1 MRFPQAISNRKK
13 GSTAA
18 SAARSSGTTIKTL
31 SGSRRAMRARAT
43 RGCTLTTP
51 LERTRALASPDSEPC
66 ASAKKVR
73 LACLRASPMY
83 RMLRAATSTTEVMV
97 GRPCEGRPMWA
108 PAAAP
113 HRFLQPKRRARR
125 GATLRSQPAD
135 PLPRERM
142 RTATRVFFCR
152 PAKPVRNLLPSQSTA
167 ARPEETGI
175 HGLAC
180 YRMCRS
186 IRSSLQREAPPAGEN
201 ARCATEQE

>member
-43 RGCTLTTP
+43 RGCTLTKP

-73 LACLRASPMY
+73 LACLRASFAHVSH
-83 RMLRAATSTTEVMV
+83 AAGCYEHNRGHGGV
-97 GRPCEGRPMWA
+97 GRGVGPCEGRPIWGRPMWA

-125 GATLRSQPAD
+125 GGTNSWEPTRRS
-135 PLPRERM
+135 
-142 RTATRVFFCR
+142 V
-152 PAKPVRNLLPSQSTA
+152 A
-167 ARPEETGI
+167 ARTNANGNPCV
-175 HGLAC
+175 LLQAC
-180 YRMCRS
+180 KACAKSPSFPVHCRAS
-186 IRSSLQREAPPAGEN
+186 RGNGNPWI
-201 ARCATEQE
+201 